1 MPRPD
6 LTAILELPIEARL
19 EIVAV
24 ICDSIV
30 EEARSPLV
38 TPQQLAELERRL
50 AEADADPDGGEP
62 WDSVRER
69 ILNSLRR

>member
-6 LTAILELPIEARL
+6 LTAILDLPIEARL

-30 EEARSPLV
+30 EEARVGEL
-38 TPQQLAELERRL
+38 TAGQLADLERRL
-50 AEADADPDGGEP
+50 ADADAHPESGEP
-62 WDSVRER
+62 WDRVRER
-69 ILNSLRR
+69 ILSSLRR